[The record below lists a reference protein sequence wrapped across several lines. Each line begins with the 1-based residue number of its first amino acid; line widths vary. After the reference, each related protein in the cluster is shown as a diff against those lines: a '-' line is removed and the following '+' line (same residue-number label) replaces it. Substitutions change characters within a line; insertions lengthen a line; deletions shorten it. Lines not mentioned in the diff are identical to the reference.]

1 MKKLLIIFTLVAALL
16 LSAATALAATPSLV
30 DKAHLLTASERAQVT
45 AQLQAVEQKYG
56 IRCAVVTMSSIGNA
70 KPGIYA
76 NQLIDKVFNDGPN
89 GNIVFLQV
97 TDQRQWY
104 ISTDR
109 KLKDVVVGIPGTEY
123 ISKAAVPY
131 LKKGDEAGAYKT
143 YAKRV
148 ADLMAYYNK
157 HGKGWQP
164 EKEFP
169 WLAVVGALIAGVVV
183 ASAYK
188 KSLIA
193 AMSNVRR
200 EVSADAYLD
209 QGSFALENEHD
220 TYLYTNVTYTPKPR
234 QGHRGAGSVSTS
246 SSDGGHGGG
255 GGGYS
260 SITKKLRL
268 SAKLGAQ
275 PKLLLRFNFL

>member
-30 DKAHLLTASERAQVT
+30 DKAHLLTTSERAQVQ

-56 IRCAVVTMSSIGNA
+56 IRCAVVTMGSIGNA

-123 ISKAAVPY
+123 ISKAAIPY

-148 ADLMAYYNK
+148 DDLMAYYNK

-169 WLAVVGALIAGVVV
+169 WLAVVGALIAGMAV

-209 QGSFALENEHD
+209 EGSFALENEHD

-234 QGHRGAGSVSTS
+234 QGRRGAGSVSTS

-255 GGGYS
+255 GGGY
-260 SITKKLRL
+260 
-268 SAKLGAQ
+268 
-275 PKLLLRFNFL
+275 

>member
-1 MKKLLIIFTLVAALL
+1 MKKLLLILTLLAALL

-30 DKAHLLTASERAQVT
+30 DKAHLLTTSERAQVQ

-56 IRCAVVTMSSIGNA
+56 IRCAVVTMGSIGNA

-123 ISKAAVPY
+123 ISKAAIPY

-148 ADLMAYYNK
+148 DDLMAYYNK

-169 WLAVVGALIAGVVV
+169 WLAVVGALIAGMAV

-209 QGSFALENEHD
+209 EGSFALENKHD

-234 QGHRGAGSVSTS
+234 QGRRGAGSVSTS

-255 GGGYS
+255 GGGY
-260 SITKKLRL
+260 
-268 SAKLGAQ
+268 
-275 PKLLLRFNFL
+275 

>member
-1 MKKLLIIFTLVAALL
+1 MKKLLIILTLVAALL
-16 LSAATALAATPSLV
+16 LGATTALAATPSLV
-30 DKAHLLTASERAQVT
+30 DKAHLLTASERAQVQ
-45 AQLQAVEQKYG
+45 AQIQAVEQKYG
-56 IRCAVVTMSSIGNA
+56 IRCAVVTMGSIGNA

-148 ADLMAYYNK
+148 DDLMAYYNK

-169 WLAVVGALIAGVVV
+169 WLAVVGALIAGGAV

-234 QGHRGAGSVSTS
+234 QGHRGAGSVSNS
-246 SSDGGHGGG
+246 SSDGGQGGG
-255 GGGYS
+255 GGGY
-260 SITKKLRL
+260 
-268 SAKLGAQ
+268 
-275 PKLLLRFNFL
+275 

>member
-1 MKKLLIIFTLVAALL
+1 MKKLLLILTLLAALL
-16 LSAATALAATPSLV
+16 ISAATALAATPSLV
-30 DKAHLLTASERAQVT
+30 DKAHLLTASERMQVQ
-45 AQLQAVEQKYG
+45 AQLQAVEKKYG
-56 IRCAVVTMSSIGNA
+56 IRCAVVTMGSIGNA

-123 ISKAAVPY
+123 ISKAAIPY

-148 ADLMAYYNK
+148 DDLMAYYNK

-169 WLAVVGALIAGVVV
+169 WLAVVGALIAGMAV

-209 QGSFALENEHD
+209 EGSFALENEHD

-234 QGHRGAGSVSTS
+234 QGRREAGSVSTS

-255 GGGYS
+255 GGGY
-260 SITKKLRL
+260 
-268 SAKLGAQ
+268 
-275 PKLLLRFNFL
+275 

>member
-1 MKKLLIIFTLVAALL
+1 MKKLLLILTLLAALL

-30 DKAHLLTASERAQVT
+30 DKAHLLTTSERAQVQ

-56 IRCAVVTMSSIGNA
+56 IRCAVVTMGSIGNA

-109 KLKDVVVGIPGTEY
+109 KLKDVVVGLPGIEY

-131 LKKGDEAGAYKT
+131 LKKGDEASAYKT

-169 WLAVVGALIAGVVV
+169 WLAVVGALIAGMAV

-209 QGSFALENEHD
+209 EGSFALENKHD

-234 QGHRGAGSVSTS
+234 QGRRGAGSVSTS

-255 GGGYS
+255 GGGY
-260 SITKKLRL
+260 
-268 SAKLGAQ
+268 
-275 PKLLLRFNFL
+275 

>member
-1 MKKLLIIFTLVAALL
+1 MKKLLIILTLLAALL
-16 LSAATALAATPSLV
+16 LSATTALAATPSLV
-30 DKAHLLTASERAQVT
+30 DKAHLLTASERAQVQ

-56 IRCAVVTMSSIGNA
+56 IRCAVVTMGSIGNA

-109 KLKDVVVGIPGTEY
+109 KLKDVVVDIPGTEY
-123 ISKAAVPY
+123 ISKATIPY

-148 ADLMAYYNK
+148 DDLMAYYNK

-209 QGSFALENEHD
+209 DGSFALENEHD

-234 QGHRGAGSVSTS
+234 QGRRGAGSVSTS

-255 GGGYS
+255 GGGY
-260 SITKKLRL
+260 
-268 SAKLGAQ
+268 
-275 PKLLLRFNFL
+275 

>member
-1 MKKLLIIFTLVAALL
+1 MKKLLLILTLVAALL
-16 LSAATALAATPSLV
+16 ISAATALAATPSLV
-30 DKAHLLTASERAQVT
+30 DKAHLLTASERAQVQ

-56 IRCAVVTMSSIGNA
+56 IRCAVVTMGSIGNA

-123 ISKAAVPY
+123 ISKAAIPY
-131 LKKGDEAGAYKT
+131 LKKGDEADAYKT

-148 ADLMAYYNK
+148 DDLMAYYNK

-246 SSDGGHGGG
+246 SSDGAHGGG
-255 GGGYS
+255 GGSY
-260 SITKKLRL
+260 
-268 SAKLGAQ
+268 
-275 PKLLLRFNFL
+275 

>member
-1 MKKLLIIFTLVAALL
+1 MKKLLIILTLVAALL

-30 DKAHLLTASERAQVT
+30 DKAHLLTTSERAQVQ

-56 IRCAVVTMSSIGNA
+56 IRCAVVTMGSIGNA

-76 NQLIDKVFNDGPN
+76 NQLIDKVFNDSPN

-123 ISKAAVPY
+123 ISKAAIPY

-148 ADLMAYYNK
+148 DDLMAYYNK

-234 QGHRGAGSVSTS
+234 QGRRGASSVSTS

-255 GGGYS
+255 GGGY
-260 SITKKLRL
+260 
-268 SAKLGAQ
+268 
-275 PKLLLRFNFL
+275 

>member
-1 MKKLLIIFTLVAALL
+1 MKKLLIILTLVAALL

-30 DKAHLLTASERAQVT
+30 DKAHLLTTSERAQVQ

-56 IRCAVVTMSSIGNA
+56 IRCAVVTMGSIGNA

-123 ISKAAVPY
+123 ISKATIPY

-148 ADLMAYYNK
+148 DDLMAYYNK

-234 QGHRGAGSVSTS
+234 QGRRGAGSVSTS
-246 SSDGGHGGG
+246 SSDGGHGCG
-255 GGGYS
+255 GGGY
-260 SITKKLRL
+260 
-268 SAKLGAQ
+268 
-275 PKLLLRFNFL
+275 

>member
-1 MKKLLIIFTLVAALL
+1 MKKLLLILTLLAALL

-30 DKAHLLTASERAQVT
+30 DKAHLLTASERMQVQ

-56 IRCAVVTMSSIGNA
+56 IRCAVVTMGSIGNA

-148 ADLMAYYNK
+148 DDLMAYYNK

-169 WLAVVGALIAGVVV
+169 WLAVVGALIAGMAV

-200 EVSADAYLD
+200 EVSADAYLEE
-209 QGSFALENEHD
+209 GSFALENEHD

-234 QGHRGAGSVSTS
+234 QGRRGEGSVSTS

-255 GGGYS
+255 GGGY
-260 SITKKLRL
+260 
-268 SAKLGAQ
+268 
-275 PKLLLRFNFL
+275 

>member
-30 DKAHLLTASERAQVT
+30 DKAHLLTTSERAQVQ

-56 IRCAVVTMSSIGNA
+56 IRCAVVTMGSIGNA

-123 ISKAAVPY
+123 ISKAAIPY

-148 ADLMAYYNK
+148 DDLMAYYNK

-209 QGSFALENEHD
+209 EGSFALENEHD

-234 QGHRGAGSVSTS
+234 QGRRGAGSVSTS

-255 GGGYS
+255 GGGY
-260 SITKKLRL
+260 
-268 SAKLGAQ
+268 
-275 PKLLLRFNFL
+275 

>member
-30 DKAHLLTASERAQVT
+30 DKAHLLTTSERAQVQ
-45 AQLQAVEQKYG
+45 AQLQVVEQKYG
-56 IRCAVVTMSSIGNA
+56 IRCAVVTMGSIGNA

-123 ISKAAVPY
+123 ISKAAIPY

-148 ADLMAYYNK
+148 DDLMAYYNK

-234 QGHRGAGSVSTS
+234 QGRRGAGSVSTS

-255 GGGYS
+255 GGGY
-260 SITKKLRL
+260 
-268 SAKLGAQ
+268 
-275 PKLLLRFNFL
+275 

>member
-1 MKKLLIIFTLVAALL
+1 MKKLLLILTLLAALL

-30 DKAHLLTASERAQVT
+30 DKAHLLTASERMQVQT
-45 AQLQAVEQKYG
+45 QLQAVEQKYG
-56 IRCAVVTMSSIGNA
+56 IRCAVVTMGSIGNA

-123 ISKAAVPY
+123 ISKAAIPY

-148 ADLMAYYNK
+148 DDLMAYYNK

-169 WLAVVGALIAGVVV
+169 WLAVVGALIAGMAV

-234 QGHRGAGSVSTS
+234 QGRRGAGSVTTS

-255 GGGYS
+255 GGGY
-260 SITKKLRL
+260 
-268 SAKLGAQ
+268 
-275 PKLLLRFNFL
+275 

>member
-1 MKKLLIIFTLVAALL
+1 MKKLLLILTLLAALL

-30 DKAHLLTASERAQVT
+30 DKAHLLTTSERAQVQ

-56 IRCAVVTMSSIGNA
+56 IRCAVVTMGSIGNA

-123 ISKAAVPY
+123 ISKAAIPY

-148 ADLMAYYNK
+148 DDLMAYYNK

-169 WLAVVGALIAGVVV
+169 WLAVVGALIAGMAV

-234 QGHRGAGSVSTS
+234 QGRRGAGSVSTS

-255 GGGYS
+255 GGGY
-260 SITKKLRL
+260 
-268 SAKLGAQ
+268 
-275 PKLLLRFNFL
+275 

>member
-30 DKAHLLTASERAQVT
+30 DKAHLLTTIERAQVQ

-56 IRCAVVTMSSIGNA
+56 IRCAVVTMGSIGNA

-123 ISKAAVPY
+123 ISKAAIPY

-148 ADLMAYYNK
+148 DDLMAYYNK

-234 QGHRGAGSVSTS
+234 QGRRGAGSVSTS

-255 GGGYS
+255 GGGY
-260 SITKKLRL
+260 
-268 SAKLGAQ
+268 
-275 PKLLLRFNFL
+275 

>member
-1 MKKLLIIFTLVAALL
+1 MKKLLIILTLVAALL
-16 LSAATALAATPSLV
+16 LSATTALAATPSLV
-30 DKAHLLTASERAQVT
+30 DKAHLLTASERMQVQ
-45 AQLQAVEQKYG
+45 AQLQTVEQKYG
-56 IRCAVVTMSSIGNA
+56 IRCAVVTMGSIGNA

-148 ADLMAYYNK
+148 DDLMAYYNK

-209 QGSFALENEHD
+209 EGSFALENEHD

-234 QGHRGAGSVSTS
+234 QGRQGAGSVSTS

-255 GGGYS
+255 GGGY
-260 SITKKLRL
+260 
-268 SAKLGAQ
+268 
-275 PKLLLRFNFL
+275 

>member
-1 MKKLLIIFTLVAALL
+1 MKKLLLILTLLAALL

-30 DKAHLLTASERAQVT
+30 DKAHLLTASERMQVQ

-56 IRCAVVTMSSIGNA
+56 IRCAVVTMGSIGNT

-123 ISKAAVPY
+123 ISKAAIPY

-148 ADLMAYYNK
+148 DDLMAYYNK

-169 WLAVVGALIAGVVV
+169 WLAVVGALIAGMAI

-209 QGSFALENEHD
+209 EGSFALENEHD

-234 QGHRGAGSVSTS
+234 QGRRGAGSVSTS

-255 GGGYS
+255 GGSY
-260 SITKKLRL
+260 
-268 SAKLGAQ
+268 
-275 PKLLLRFNFL
+275 

>member
-1 MKKLLIIFTLVAALL
+1 MKKLLLILTLVAALL

-70 KPGIYA
+70 KPGTYA

-169 WLAVVGALIAGVVV
+169 WLAVVGALIAGVAV

-200 EVSADAYLD
+200 EVSADAYLEE
-209 QGSFALENEHD
+209 GSFALENEHD

-234 QGHRGAGSVSTS
+234 QGRRGAGSVSTS

-255 GGGYS
+255 GGGY
-260 SITKKLRL
+260 
-268 SAKLGAQ
+268 
-275 PKLLLRFNFL
+275 

>member
-30 DKAHLLTASERAQVT
+30 DKAHLLTASERAQVQ

-56 IRCAVVTMSSIGNA
+56 IRCAVVTMGSIGNT

-104 ISTDR
+104 ISTDK
-109 KLKDVVVGIPGTEY
+109 KLKEVVVGIPGTEY

-148 ADLMAYYNK
+148 DDLMAYYNK

-164 EKEFP
+164 ENDCAIVKGDSSVHDAMVPVWISTNRYKDEPYTFRTNGQTGEVVGSLP
-169 WLAVVGALIAGVVV
+169 IDEGKLRKRLLIAFAITVVIALAV
-183 ASAYK
+183 
-188 KSLIA
+188 
-193 AMSNVRR
+193 
-200 EVSADAYLD
+200 
-209 QGSFALENEHD
+209 
-220 TYLYTNVTYTPKPR
+220 LY
-234 QGHRGAGSVSTS
+234 A
-246 SSDGGHGGG
+246 
-255 GGGYS
+255 
-260 SITKKLRL
+260 IL
-268 SAKLGAQ
+268 
-275 PKLLLRFNFL
+275 

>member
-1 MKKLLIIFTLVAALL
+1 MKKLLLILTLLATLL
-16 LSAATALAATPSLV
+16 LSVSTALAATSSLV
-30 DKAHLLTASERAQVT
+30 DKAHLLTASERAQVQ
-45 AQLQAVEQKYG
+45 AELHAVEQKYG
-56 IRCAVVTMSSIGNA
+56 IRCAVVTMGSIGNT

-109 KLKDVVVGIPGTEY
+109 KLKEVVVGIPGTEY

-131 LKKGDEAGAYKT
+131 LKKGDEAGAYRT

-148 ADLMAYYNK
+148 GELMAYYNK

-169 WLAVVGALIAGVVV
+169 WLAVVGALIAGVGV

-234 QGHRGAGSVSTS
+234 QGRRGAGSVSTS

-255 GGGYS
+255 GGGY
-260 SITKKLRL
+260 
-268 SAKLGAQ
+268 
-275 PKLLLRFNFL
+275 

>member
-1 MKKLLIIFTLVAALL
+1 MKKLLIILTLLAALL
-16 LSAATALAATPSLV
+16 LSATTALAATPSLV
-30 DKAHLLTASERAQVT
+30 DKAHLLTASERAQVQ
-45 AQLQAVEQKYG
+45 AQLQTVEQKYG
-56 IRCAVVTMSSIGNA
+56 IRCAVVTMGSIGNA

-148 ADLMAYYNK
+148 DDLMAYYNK

-169 WLAVVGALIAGVVV
+169 WLAVVGALIAGVAV

-193 AMSNVRR
+193 SMSNVRR

-220 TYLYTNVTYTPKPR
+220 TYLYTNVTYTPKPK
-234 QGHRGAGSVSTS
+234 QGHRGAGSVSNS
-246 SSDGGHGGG
+246 SSDGGPGGG
-255 GGGYS
+255 GGGY
-260 SITKKLRL
+260 
-268 SAKLGAQ
+268 
-275 PKLLLRFNFL
+275 

>member
-1 MKKLLIIFTLVAALL
+1 MKKLLIILTLVAALL
-16 LSAATALAATPSLV
+16 LSATTALAATPSLV
-30 DKAHLLTASERAQVT
+30 DKAHLLTASERAQVQ

-56 IRCAVVTMSSIGNA
+56 IRCAVVTMGSIGNA

-148 ADLMAYYNK
+148 DDLMAYYNK

-169 WLAVVGALIAGVVV
+169 WLAVVGALIAGMAV

-209 QGSFALENEHD
+209 EGSFALENKHD

-234 QGHRGAGSVSTS
+234 QGRRGAGSVSTS

-255 GGGYS
+255 GGGY
-260 SITKKLRL
+260 
-268 SAKLGAQ
+268 
-275 PKLLLRFNFL
+275 

>member
-1 MKKLLIIFTLVAALL
+1 MKKLLLILTLLATLL
-16 LSAATALAATPSLV
+16 LSASTALAATSSLV
-30 DKAHLLTASERAQVT
+30 DKAHLLTASERAQVQ
-45 AQLQAVEQKYG
+45 AELHAVEQKYG
-56 IRCAVVTMSSIGNA
+56 IRCAVVTMGSIGNT

-109 KLKDVVVGIPGTEY
+109 KLKEVVVGIPGTEY

-131 LKKGDEAGAYKT
+131 LKKGDEAGAYRT

-148 ADLMAYYNK
+148 GELMAYYNK

-169 WLAVVGALIAGVVV
+169 WLAVVGALIAGMAV

-188 KSLIA
+188 KSLIS

-200 EVSADAYLD
+200 EVSADAYLEE
-209 QGSFALENEHD
+209 GSFALENEHD

-234 QGHRGAGSVSTS
+234 QGRRGAGSVSTS

-255 GGGYS
+255 GGGY
-260 SITKKLRL
+260 
-268 SAKLGAQ
+268 
-275 PKLLLRFNFL
+275 

>member
-1 MKKLLIIFTLVAALL
+1 MKKLLLILTLLATLL
-16 LSAATALAATPSLV
+16 LSASTALAATSSLV
-30 DKAHLLTASERAQVT
+30 DKAHLLTASERAQVQ
-45 AQLQAVEQKYG
+45 AELHAVEQKYG
-56 IRCAVVTMSSIGNA
+56 IRCAVVTMGSIGNT

-109 KLKDVVVGIPGTEY
+109 KLKEVVVGIPGTEY

-131 LKKGDEAGAYKT
+131 LKKGDEAGAYRT

-148 ADLMAYYNK
+148 GELMAYYNK

-169 WLAVVGALIAGVVV
+169 WLAVVGALIAGVGL

-255 GGGYS
+255 GGGY
-260 SITKKLRL
+260 
-268 SAKLGAQ
+268 
-275 PKLLLRFNFL
+275 

>member
-1 MKKLLIIFTLVAALL
+1 MKKLLLILTLLAALL
-16 LSAATALAATPSLV
+16 ISAATALAATPSLV
-30 DKAHLLTASERAQVT
+30 DKAHLLTASERMQVQ

-56 IRCAVVTMSSIGNA
+56 IRCAVVTMGSIGNA

-123 ISKAAVPY
+123 ISKAAIPY

-148 ADLMAYYNK
+148 DDLMAYYNK

-209 QGSFALENEHD
+209 EGSFALENEHD

-234 QGHRGAGSVSTS
+234 QGRRGAGSVSTS

-255 GGGYS
+255 GGGY
-260 SITKKLRL
+260 
-268 SAKLGAQ
+268 
-275 PKLLLRFNFL
+275 

>member
-1 MKKLLIIFTLVAALL
+1 MKKLLLILTLLAALL

-30 DKAHLLTASERAQVT
+30 DKAHLLTTSERAQVQ

-56 IRCAVVTMSSIGNA
+56 IRCAVVTMGSIGNA

-109 KLKDVVVGIPGTEY
+109 KLKDVVVDIPGTEY
-123 ISKAAVPY
+123 ISKATIPY

-148 ADLMAYYNK
+148 DDLMAYYNK

-234 QGHRGAGSVSTS
+234 QGRRGAGSVSTS
-246 SSDGGHGGG
+246 ISDGGHGGG
-255 GGGYS
+255 GGGY
-260 SITKKLRL
+260 
-268 SAKLGAQ
+268 
-275 PKLLLRFNFL
+275 

>member
-30 DKAHLLTASERAQVT
+30 DKAHLLTTSERAQVQ

-56 IRCAVVTMSSIGNA
+56 IRCAVVTMGSIGNA

-123 ISKAAVPY
+123 ISKAAIPY

-148 ADLMAYYNK
+148 DDLMAYYNK

-169 WLAVVGALIAGVVV
+169 WLAVVGALIAGM
-183 ASAYK
+183 AL
-188 KSLIA
+188 SLI
-193 AMSNVRR
+193 
-200 EVSADAYLD
+200 
-209 QGSFALENEHD
+209 H
-220 TYLYTNVTYTPKPR
+220 
-234 QGHRGAGSVSTS
+234 
-246 SSDGGHGGG
+246 
-255 GGGYS
+255 
-260 SITKKLRL
+260 I
-268 SAKLGAQ
+268 
-275 PKLLLRFNFL
+275 

>member
-1 MKKLLIIFTLVAALL
+1 MKKLLLILTLLAALL

-30 DKAHLLTASERAQVT
+30 DKAHLLTASERMQVQT
-45 AQLQAVEQKYG
+45 QLQAVEQKYG
-56 IRCAVVTMSSIGNA
+56 IRCAVVTMGSIGNT

-104 ISTDR
+104 ISTDK
-109 KLKDVVVGIPGTEY
+109 KLKEVVVGITGTEY

-148 ADLMAYYNK
+148 DDLMAYYNK

-169 WLAVVGALIAGVVV
+169 WLAVVGALIAGMAV

-188 KSLIA
+188 KSLIS

-200 EVSADAYLD
+200 EVSADAYLEE
-209 QGSFALENEHD
+209 GSFALENEHD

-234 QGHRGAGSVSTS
+234 QGRRGAGSVSTS

-255 GGGYS
+255 GGGY
-260 SITKKLRL
+260 
-268 SAKLGAQ
+268 
-275 PKLLLRFNFL
+275 

>member
-1 MKKLLIIFTLVAALL
+1 MKKLLIILTLVAALL
-16 LSAATALAATPSLV
+16 LSATTALAATPSLV
-30 DKAHLLTASERAQVT
+30 DKAHLLTASERAQVQ

-56 IRCAVVTMSSIGNA
+56 IRCAVVTMGSIGNA

-109 KLKDVVVGIPGTEY
+109 KLKDVVVDIPGTEY
-123 ISKAAVPY
+123 ISKATIPY

-148 ADLMAYYNK
+148 DDLMAYYNK

-234 QGHRGAGSVSTS
+234 QGRRGAGSVSTS

-255 GGGYS
+255 GGGY
-260 SITKKLRL
+260 
-268 SAKLGAQ
+268 
-275 PKLLLRFNFL
+275 

>member
-1 MKKLLIIFTLVAALL
+1 MKKLLLILTLLAALL

-30 DKAHLLTASERAQVT
+30 DKAHLLTASERAQVQT
-45 AQLQAVEQKYG
+45 QLQAVEQKYG
-56 IRCAVVTMSSIGNA
+56 IRCAVVTMGSIGNT

-109 KLKDVVVGIPGTEY
+109 KLKDVVVDIPGTEY
-123 ISKAAVPY
+123 ISKATIPY

-148 ADLMAYYNK
+148 DDLMAYYNK

-234 QGHRGAGSVSTS
+234 QGRRGAGSVSTS

-255 GGGYS
+255 GGGY
-260 SITKKLRL
+260 
-268 SAKLGAQ
+268 
-275 PKLLLRFNFL
+275 

>member
-1 MKKLLIIFTLVAALL
+1 MKKLLLILTLLAALL

-30 DKAHLLTASERAQVT
+30 DKAHLLTASERMQVQ

-56 IRCAVVTMSSIGNA
+56 IRCAVVTMGSIGNA

-123 ISKAAVPY
+123 ISKAAIPY

-148 ADLMAYYNK
+148 DDLMAYYNK

-169 WLAVVGALIAGVVV
+169 WLAVVGALIAGMAV

-209 QGSFALENEHD
+209 EGSFALENEHD

-234 QGHRGAGSVSTS
+234 QGRRGAGSVSTS

-255 GGGYS
+255 GGGY
-260 SITKKLRL
+260 
-268 SAKLGAQ
+268 
-275 PKLLLRFNFL
+275 

>member
-1 MKKLLIIFTLVAALL
+1 MKKLLIILTLIAALL
-16 LSAATALAATPSLV
+16 LSATTALAATPNLV
-30 DKAHLLTASERAQVT
+30 DKAHLLTASERAQVQ

-56 IRCAVVTMSSIGNA
+56 IRCAVVTMGSIGNA

-148 ADLMAYYNK
+148 DDLMAYHNE

-169 WLAVVGALIAGVVV
+169 WLAVVGALIAGVAV

-220 TYLYTNVTYTPKPR
+220 TYLYTNVTYTPKPK
-234 QGHRGAGSVSTS
+234 QSHRGAGSVSNS
-246 SSDGGHGGG
+246 RSDGGHGGG
-255 GGGYS
+255 GGGY
-260 SITKKLRL
+260 
-268 SAKLGAQ
+268 
-275 PKLLLRFNFL
+275 

>member
-30 DKAHLLTASERAQVT
+30 DKAHLLTTSERAQVQ

-56 IRCAVVTMSSIGNA
+56 IRCAVVTMGSIGNA

-123 ISKAAVPY
+123 ISKAAIPY

-148 ADLMAYYNK
+148 DDLMAYYNK

-169 WLAVVGALIAGVVV
+169 WLAVVGALIAGMAV
-183 ASAYK
+183 ATAYK
-188 KSLIA
+188 KSLIS

-200 EVSADAYLD
+200 EVSADAYLEE
-209 QGSFALENEHD
+209 GSFALENEHD

-234 QGHRGAGSVSTS
+234 QGRRGAGSVSTS

-255 GGGYS
+255 GGGY
-260 SITKKLRL
+260 
-268 SAKLGAQ
+268 
-275 PKLLLRFNFL
+275 

>member
-1 MKKLLIIFTLVAALL
+1 MKKLLIILTLVAALL
-16 LSAATALAATPSLV
+16 FSAATALAATPSLV
-30 DKAHLLTASERAQVT
+30 DKAHLLTTSERAQVQ

-56 IRCAVVTMSSIGNA
+56 IRCAVVTMGSIGNA

-109 KLKDVVVGIPGTEY
+109 KLKDVVVDIPGTEY
-123 ISKAAVPY
+123 ISKAAIPY

-148 ADLMAYYNK
+148 DDLMAYYNK

-255 GGGYS
+255 GGGY
-260 SITKKLRL
+260 
-268 SAKLGAQ
+268 
-275 PKLLLRFNFL
+275 

>member
-1 MKKLLIIFTLVAALL
+1 MKKLLLILTLLAALL
-16 LSAATALAATPSLV
+16 LSASTALAATSSLV
-30 DKAHLLTASERAQVT
+30 DKAHLLTASERAQVQ
-45 AQLQAVEQKYG
+45 AELHAVEQKYG
-56 IRCAVVTMSSIGNA
+56 IRCAVVTMGSIGNT

-109 KLKDVVVGIPGTEY
+109 KLKEVVVGIPGKEY
-123 ISKAAVPY
+123 ICKAAVPY
-131 LKKGDEAGAYKT
+131 LKKGDEAGAYRT

-148 ADLMAYYNK
+148 GELMAYYNK

-169 WLAVVGALIAGVVV
+169 WLAVVGALIAGVGV

-255 GGGYS
+255 GGGY
-260 SITKKLRL
+260 
-268 SAKLGAQ
+268 
-275 PKLLLRFNFL
+275 

>member
-1 MKKLLIIFTLVAALL
+1 MKKLLIILTLVAALL
-16 LSAATALAATPSLV
+16 LGATTALAATPSLV
-30 DKAHLLTASERAQVT
+30 DKAHLLTASERAQVQ

-56 IRCAVVTMSSIGNA
+56 IRCAVVTMGSIGNA

-148 ADLMAYYNK
+148 DDLMAYYNK

-169 WLAVVGALIAGVVV
+169 WLAVVGALIAGVAV

-193 AMSNVRR
+193 SMSNVRR

-209 QGSFALENEHD
+209 QSSFALENEHD
-220 TYLYTNVTYTPKPR
+220 TYLYTNVTYTPKPK
-234 QGHRGAGSVSTS
+234 QGHRGAGSVSNS
-246 SSDGGHGGG
+246 SSDDGHGGG
-255 GGGYS
+255 GGGY
-260 SITKKLRL
+260 
-268 SAKLGAQ
+268 
-275 PKLLLRFNFL
+275 

>member
-1 MKKLLIIFTLVAALL
+1 MKKLLLILTLLAALL
-16 LSAATALAATPSLV
+16 LSATTALAATPSLV
-30 DKAHLLTASERAQVT
+30 DKAHLLTASERAQVQ

-56 IRCAVVTMSSIGNA
+56 IRCAVVTMGSIGNA

-104 ISTDR
+104 ISTDK
-109 KLKDVVVGIPGTEY
+109 KLKEVVVGIPGTEY

-148 ADLMAYYNK
+148 DDLMAYYNK

-169 WLAVVGALIAGVVV
+169 LLAVVGALIAGMAV

-209 QGSFALENEHD
+209 EGSFALENQHD

-234 QGHRGAGSVSTS
+234 QGRRGAGSVSTS

-255 GGGYS
+255 GGGY
-260 SITKKLRL
+260 
-268 SAKLGAQ
+268 
-275 PKLLLRFNFL
+275 

>member
-1 MKKLLIIFTLVAALL
+1 MKKLLIILTLVAALL

-30 DKAHLLTASERAQVT
+30 DKAHLLTASERAQVQ
-45 AQLQAVEQKYG
+45 AQLQTVEQKYS
-56 IRCAVVTMSSIGNA
+56 IRCAVVTMGSIGNA

-148 ADLMAYYNK
+148 DDLMAYYNK

-169 WLAVVGALIAGVVV
+169 WLAVVGALIAGVAI

-193 AMSNVRR
+193 SMSNVRR

-220 TYLYTNVTYTPKPR
+220 TYLYTNVTYTPKPK
-234 QGHRGAGSVSTS
+234 QGHRGAGSVSNS
-246 SSDGGHGGG
+246 SSDDGHGGG
-255 GGGYS
+255 GGGY
-260 SITKKLRL
+260 
-268 SAKLGAQ
+268 
-275 PKLLLRFNFL
+275 

>member
-1 MKKLLIIFTLVAALL
+1 MKKSLIIFTLVAALL

-30 DKAHLLTASERAQVT
+30 DKAHLLTTSERAQVQ

-56 IRCAVVTMSSIGNA
+56 IRCAVVTMGSIGNA

-89 GNIVFLQV
+89 GNIVFFFVL
-97 TDQRQWY
+97 DQRQWY

-109 KLKDVVVGIPGTEY
+109 KLKEVVVGITGTEY

-148 ADLMAYYNK
+148 DDLMAYYNK

-169 WLAVVGALIAGVVV
+169 WLAVVGALIAGMAV

-188 KSLIA
+188 KSLIS

-200 EVSADAYLD
+200 EVSADAYLEE
-209 QGSFALENEHD
+209 GSFALENEHD

-234 QGHRGAGSVSTS
+234 QGRRGAGSVSTS

-255 GGGYS
+255 GGGY
-260 SITKKLRL
+260 
-268 SAKLGAQ
+268 
-275 PKLLLRFNFL
+275 